1 MTDPVRVRP
10 GRSVRLAAAALSL
23 LLPAVLVAL
32 AGPPA
37 PLAAQ
42 ADTAAADTAAAPDTL
57 WTPALSMRYR
67 GVFGTTM
74 SPDGKLVAYAVR
86 SADMKGGKSRF
97 VSQVWVAAADGSWN
111 RQFTRAPEGASSPA
125 FSPDGTRLAFLSS
138 RDATTE
144 NENGD
149 GAGKSQVWVMPVDG
163 GEAWQLTDAPSGV
176 SAFAWSPSGGRI
188 AYTSTDT
195 VSGARKKAE
204 KEKRDEV
211 VVDSVFHDAHLYTVA
226 LAEDSSGAHAT
237 RRLTSGDFTVG
248 GFDWSPDGKA
258 IVFAHRPDP
267 RINTNFLYG
276 DISVVPS
283 DSGAVRGLVTGK
295 GVDQDPHWSPDGK
308 TIAFTSTGAKPE
320 PVSLA
325 DVYTVPASGGTPK
338 KLADTPDR
346 DASIVGWS
354 GDSKTVWVAEP
365 MHTTGAFI
373 ALPADGGAPRVLAP
387 KAGALGEPSL
397 DRAGDRAAFTW
408 QDPDTPEDVYVSP
421 TASLDMSKA
430 TKLSSVNAD
439 VPKPP
444 MGKTELVSWK
454 SKDGKFTIE
463 GLLTYPVGYEK
474 GEKVPF
480 ILNVHGG
487 PAGVFT
493 QSFTG
498 SPSIYMLQ
506 YFAQHGYAIL
516 RANPRG
522 STGYGKTFRYANVQ
536 DWGGG
541 DYQDLMAGVDHVI
554 QMGVADPDSMVEMGW
569 SYGGYMTSWIVT
581 QTHRFKAVSM
591 GAGLPDL
598 VSMVYTTDIPAYLLA
613 GMGEVPLWKNYQLYQ
628 AHSAM
633 YHIQNVTTPVQIMLG
648 ARDVRVPT
656 TQGYEFYG
664 ALKHKGV
671 PTQMVEFPRTP
682 HGPREPGLLM
692 DVSPHILG
700 WFDRWLGRGY
710 GQRPEGQVK
719 AGG

>member
-1 MTDPVRVRP
+1 MTHPLRARP
-10 GRSVRLAAAALSL
+10 GRSARLAALSL
-23 LLPAVLVAL
+23 LLL
-32 AGPPA
+32 AATAAPPA

-42 ADTAAADTAAAPDTL
+42 KADTAAADTAAAPETA

-67 GVFGTTM
+67 QVGGTAM
-74 SPDGKLVAYAVR
+74 SPDGKLVAYTVR
-86 SADMKGGKSRF
+86 AADMQGGTSRY

-111 RQFTRAPEGASSPA
+111 RQYTRAPEGASSPA
-125 FSPDGTRLAFLSS
+125 FSPDGKRLAFLSS
-138 RDATTE
+138 RDATTA
-144 NENGD
+144 NEDGD

-176 SAFAWSPSGGRI
+176 NAFAWSPSGRRI

-195 VSGARKKAE
+195 VSSARKKAE

-211 VVDSVFHDAHLYTVA
+211 VVDSVFHDAHLYVVA
-226 LAEDSSGAHAT
+226 LAEDSSGAHAAT
-237 RRLTSGDFTVG
+237 RLTSGDFTVG
-248 GFDWSPDGKA
+248 GFDWSPDGEA

-267 RINTNFLYG
+267 RINTSFLYG

-283 DSGAVRGLVTGK
+283 EGGAVRDLVTGG
-295 GVDQDPHWSPDGK
+295 GVDADPHWSPDGT
-308 TIAFTSTGAKPE
+308 TIAYTSTGEKPE

-325 DVYTVPASGGTPK
+325 DVYVVPASGGTPR
-338 KLADTPDR
+338 KLAETPNR
-346 DASIVGWS
+346 SASIVSWS
-354 GDSKTVWVAEP
+354 GDGKTVWVSGLVK
-365 MHTTGAFI
+365 TRGALI
-373 ALPADGGAPRVLAP
+373 ALPADGGEPRVMTPKEGTVGSLA
-387 KAGALGEPSL
+387 L

-408 QDPDTPEDVYVSP
+408 EDPETPADVYVAGSS
-421 TASLDMSKA
+421 SLDLSKA
-430 TKLSSVNAD
+430 TKLSAVNAD

-444 MGKTELVSWK
+444 MGRTELLSWK
-454 SKDGKFTIE
+454 SQDGKFTIE
-463 GLLTYPVGYEK
+463 GLLTYPVGYRK
-474 GEKVPF
+474 GDKVPMV
-480 ILNVHGG
+480 LEVHGG

-493 QSFTG
+493 QGFTG
-498 SPSIYMLQ
+498 DPGIYMIQ
-506 YFAQHGYAIL
+506 TFAQHGYAVL

-522 STGYGKTFRYANVQ
+522 STGYGKTFRYANVR

-541 DYQDLMAGVDHVI
+541 DYRDLMAGVDHVI
-554 QMGVADPDSMVEMGW
+554 QMGVAHPDSLVEMGW

-581 QTHRFKAVSM
+581 QTDRFKAVSM

-598 VSMVYTTDIPAYLLA
+598 VSMVYTTDIPAYLIA
-613 GMGEVPLWKNYQLYQ
+613 HMGGAQLWEDYDVYEG
-628 AHSAM
+628 HSAM
-633 YHIQNVTTPVQIMLG
+633 YHIQNVKTPTQIMLG

-700 WFDRWLGRGY
+700 WFERWLGRG
-710 GQRPEGQVK
+710 GK
-719 AGG
+719 